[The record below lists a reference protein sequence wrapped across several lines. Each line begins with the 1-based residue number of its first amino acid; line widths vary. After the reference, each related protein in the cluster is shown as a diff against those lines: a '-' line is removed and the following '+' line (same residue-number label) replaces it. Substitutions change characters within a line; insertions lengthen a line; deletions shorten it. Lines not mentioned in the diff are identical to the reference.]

1 MRSTF
6 ACEVDMKQA
15 SRFYRKIL
23 VVGIGVVSFMLLW
36 SMFTPVTEASPPL
49 WLRRGLAP
57 GSAVPMSQV
66 PPSASPAEA
75 TAWAG
80 WVKTPTALPWPYDV
94 EYPLRHSRRTGTKR
108 RKHGRPSR
116 QVNRGHQ
123 PERSSDPHSV
133 EADKAIMLQ
142 SSIQRMEPSL
152 SEDVVV
158 STITIGVSVLPLNMC
173 LSKPTVTSV
182 TASTWLTTGSESLVV
197 PASVSVRTVTGG
209 VNWDNTSTAPF
220 AATGLIPQ
228 GATAQTWVMHEMA
241 ALDLRDQRLNRR
253 ACRLVEQFAARST
266 ASIPGACGNWANS
279 KAAYRFFDNA
289 KVTHAAIVAGHR
301 PACLERIRHEDLVLV
316 VQDTT
321 SLDYTHHPN
330 TQGLGVIDSTFAQG
344 VMVHTSLAVS
354 DAGVPL
360 GLLAQ
365 QVWARDPEEKGQWKK
380 RKQRPIEDKESFK
393 WVAAQRASLKDLPAQ
408 VCVIT
413 VADRE
418 ADVYELFQEA
428 QETPTQFVIRA
439 SWNRRLKQPAGDLW
453 GTVAGTPVR
462 GEFIVEVG
470 RAPDRLPRQA
480 KVQVRFLPVTLKP
493 PSRPACQK
501 IKLKPVHLYAI
512 EVRELNPPAEAEP
525 LHWLLLTNR
534 LIETFE
540 QARQCVRWYCL
551 RWLVER
557 YHFVLKSGC
566 QIEAR
571 QLETAKRLERCL
583 GIYAI
588 VAWRLLW
595 LTYQSRRAP
604 HLPCTVALQTH
615 EWQALYCYIHK
626 TPMPPDAPPS
636 LYQATRWIA
645 QLGGFLGRKHDG
657 EPGAKVLW
665 RGWQRLNDMAET
677 WQLAHPTTEKDV
689 GNG

>member
-1 MRSTF
+1 
-6 ACEVDMKQA
+6 MKLA
-15 SRFYRKIL
+15 NRLDRTIL
-23 VVGIGVVSFMLLW
+23 VVGIGITTFLLLW
-36 SMFTPVTEASPPL
+36 SMSTETAKAGELEPSTVPAGSPVSGA
-49 WLRRGLAP
+49 
-57 GSAVPMSQV
+57 SQV
-66 PPSASPAEA
+66 ELPAWVAWREPP
-75 TAWAG
+75 TR
-80 WVKTPTALPWPYDV
+80 LPWPHRR
-94 EYPLRHSRRTGTKR
+94 EQPLSQCGGGKRKQARRR
-108 RKHGRPSR
+108 RKGGPARPVSPSEQTSESSTR
-116 QVNRGHQ
+116 
-123 PERSSDPHSV
+123 PAERAATLKSSV
-133 EADKAIMLQ
+133 
-142 SSIQRMEPSL
+142 QRIETNL
-152 SEDVVV
+152 SEGQVV
-158 STITIGVSVLPLNMC
+158 STAMVDMPGLPLTVWIAKPLGVTVTAMVCPASWVGSEWPSAEQTGQVGSSMVVRVRWVSV
-173 LSKPTVTSV
+173 
-182 TASTWLTTGSESLVV
+182 
-197 PASVSVRTVTGG
+197 
-209 VNWDNTSTAPF
+209 STATLTVMGQVSAEN
-220 AATGLIPQ
+220 AACQ
-228 GATAQTWVMHEMA
+228 CWVAREMA
-241 ALDLRDQRLNRR
+241 ALDLGDQRLNRR
-253 ACRLVEQFAARST
+253 ARCLVEQFAAHST

-301 PACLERIRHEDLVLV
+301 PACLERIRHEELVLV

-354 DAGVPL
+354 GAGVPL

-365 QVWARDPEEKGQWKK
+365 QVWARAPEEKGQWKK

-393 WVAAQRASLKDLPAQ
+393 WIAAQRASLQDWPGQ

-418 ADVYELFQEA
+418 ADVYELFQET
-428 QETPTQFVIRA
+428 QETSAQFVIRA

-480 KVQVRFLPVTLKP
+480 HVQVRFLPVTLKP

-557 YHFVLKSGC
+557 YHYVLKSGC
-566 QIEAR
+566 HIEAR
-571 QLETAKRLERCL
+571 QLQTAKRLERCL

-595 LTYQSRRAP
+595 LTYQARHAP
-604 HLPCTVALQTH
+604 TLPCTVALQPH

-626 TPMPPDAPPS
+626 TSLLPDGPPS
-636 LYQATRWIA
+636 LQQATRWIA

-689 GNG
+689 GNV

>member
-1 MRSTF
+1 M
-6 ACEVDMKQA
+6 A
-15 SRFYRKIL
+15 
-23 VVGIGVVSFMLLW
+23 GVEL
-36 SMFTPVTEASPPL
+36 
-49 WLRRGLAP
+49 G
-57 GSAVPMSQV
+57 
-66 PPSASPAEA
+66 
-75 TAWAG
+75 
-80 WVKTPTALPWPYDV
+80 
-94 EYPLRHSRRTGTKR
+94 
-108 RKHGRPSR
+108 
-116 QVNRGHQ
+116 
-123 PERSSDPHSV
+123 
-133 EADKAIMLQ
+133 DK
-142 SSIQRMEPSL
+142 
-152 SEDVVV
+152 
-158 STITIGVSVLPLNMC
+158 
-173 LSKPTVTSV
+173 
-182 TASTWLTTGSESLVV
+182 
-197 PASVSVRTVTGG
+197 
-209 VNWDNTSTAPF
+209 
-220 AATGLIPQ
+220 
-228 GATAQTWVMHEMA
+228 
-241 ALDLRDQRLNRR
+241 RLNRR
-253 ACRLVEQFAARST
+253 ACRLVEQFAAHST

-289 KVTHAAIVAGHR
+289 KVTHPAIVAGHR
-301 PACLERIRHEDLVLV
+301 PACLERIRHENLVLI

-393 WVAAQRASLKDLPAQ
+393 WITAQRASLKDLPSH

-418 ADVYELFQEA
+418 ADVYELFQET
-428 QETPTQFVIRA
+428 QDSHTQFLVRA
-439 SWNRRLKQPAGDLW
+439 SWQRQLKQPAGGLW
-453 GTVAGTPVR
+453 EQVASAPLQ

-480 KVQVRFLPVTLKP
+480 TVQVRFLLVTLNTP
-493 PSRPACQK
+493 ARPACQQL
-501 IKLKPVHLYAI
+501 KLKPVSLYAI
-512 EVRELNPPAEAEP
+512 EVRELNPPTEVEP

-534 LIETFE
+534 SVDTFE
-540 QARQCVRWYCL
+540 QAQQCVRWYCL

-557 YHFVLKSGC
+557 YHFILKSGC

-571 QLETAKRLERCL
+571 QLETAQRLERCL

-595 LTYQSRRAP
+595 LTYQSRCAP
-604 HLPCTVALQTH
+604 NLPCAVALQTH

-626 TPMPPDAPPS
+626 TSLLPDTPPS
-636 LYQATRWIA
+636 LHQATRWIA
-645 QLGGFLGRKHDG
+645 QLGGFLGRKRDG
-657 EPGAKVLW
+657 EPGARVLW
-665 RGWQRLNDMAET
+665 RGWQRLNDIAET